1 MVSSLRRL
9 ALCAALIGADP
20 ASAAHHHHATHPM
33 PGTGPV
39 TLTAQPGTPL
49 EDAARQL
56 EAHDIAQSVAG
67 GQQPL
72 ILVGSARLSTAHG
85 APAALF
91 VQLQS
96 AALCGSAG
104 CDTSVY
110 LNDRGQWVRV
120 LDSVSGPITVLPSWH
135 GRMHDL
141 VVGTNDRWVWAGQAY
156 HDTVAAPA
164 LTGLRRSVERH
175 QAAVARGDATPPQ

>member
-1 MVSSLRRL
+1 MRATAL
-9 ALCAALIGADP
+9 ALALLTLPVAAQ
-20 ASAAHHHHATHPM
+20 AATHHHHHAQTAT

-39 TLTAQPGTPL
+39 TLTTQPGSTL
-49 EDAARQL
+49 EAAARQL

-72 ILVGSARLSTAHG
+72 ILVGSAQLSTARA

-104 CDTSVY
+104 CDTSVF
-110 LNDRGQWVRV
+110 LNDHGQWVRV

-135 GRMHDL
+135 NRMHDL
-141 VVGTNDRWVWAGQAY
+141 VVGTDDRWVWAGHAY

-164 LTGLRRSVERH
+164 LTGLKRSVERH
-175 QAAVARGDATPPQ
+175 QAAVARGDAAPPH